1 MTNHIVIKPF
11 RTYAVAPCKL
21 LPQLKSA
28 HRCFDHANWPSDSNN
43 DKVDYK
49 TRSQILF
56 NTRKKC
62 S

>member
-11 RTYAVAPCKL
+11 RTYAVAPYKL

-49 TRSQILF
+49 TRSQI
-56 NTRKKC
+56 
-62 S
+62 